1 MWWTSVPERLLLV
14 WSERLVNP
22 LLNKIDA
29 LLTLTRLSLLAA
41 KTVLQFGIPSSQ
53 SQSLTNRPAD
63 HWLGTKLA
71 HSWWRQFEKAVRSK
85 KEPSVPCRSVNPA
98 TGEVLKN
105 FPEHTDQQMWN
116 ALATADKAFRTWAAH
131 PFTERSKI
139 IARSA
144 QILLERKE
152 ELARLATLEMGKLIL
167 VPHGHS

>member
-1 MWWTSVPERLLLV
+1 
-14 WSERLVNP
+14 
-22 LLNKIDA
+22 
-29 LLTLTRLSLLAA
+29 
-41 KTVLQFGIPSSQ
+41 
-53 SQSLTNRPAD
+53 
-63 HWLGTKLA
+63 
-71 HSWWRQFEKAVRSK
+71 
-85 KEPSVPCRSVNPA
+85 VPCRSVNPA